1 MPLQSSAIT
10 ADASATIRATVPTRA
25 KTIVHPTRNVQPT
38 MKTLLLAINNVLT
51 LSLTL
56 VKTPKIIQDTITKLS
71 KLPPSINLMINK
83 TTSHGPI
90 PLYLRCLSINLYLI
104 EIIFQLPT
112 MLLPTLEPQL
122 ISLMTPN
129 HHTKDLVPH
138 SLQTGYLTVVLPV
151 TILHSSATSVMLNPA
166 VFQSP

>member
-1 MPLQSSAIT
+1 MDLTSINRATLHPTQLPSSAIT
-10 ADASATIRATVPTRA
+10 ADASATIRATVPTQDPT
-25 KTIVHPTRNVQPT
+25 KTIAHPTRNVQPT
-38 MKTLLLAINNVLT
+38 MKTLLLAINNALT
-51 LSLTL
+51 LLLTL

-71 KLPPSINLMINK
+71 KLPPLINLMINK

-122 ISLMTPN
+122 IS
-129 HHTKDLVPH
+129 
-138 SLQTGYLTVVLPV
+138 
-151 TILHSSATSVMLNPA
+151 
-166 VFQSP
+166 

>member
-1 MPLQSSAIT
+1 
-10 ADASATIRATVPTRA
+10 
-25 KTIVHPTRNVQPT
+25 
-38 MKTLLLAINNVLT
+38 MKTLLLAINNALT
-51 LSLTL
+51 LLLTL

-71 KLPPSINLMINK
+71 KLPPLINLMINK

-90 PLYLRCLSINLYLI
+90 PIYLRCLSINLYLT

-129 HHTKDLVPH
+129 HHTKDLVPTPCK
-138 SLQTGYLTVVLPV
+138 L
-151 TILHSSATSVMLNPA
+151 AT
-166 VFQSP
+166 